1 MYFSFGLL
9 NFNTITFC
17 AKSTEFY
24 DKSFCIFA
32 FQVARNNKILRIVSE
47 VFLQKNFERMRKKAM
62 LQSICNCINV
72 SFQEK
77 CIKIY
82 FLTYYVIKYYSNE
95 AVTAYLT
102 NKSKAQCM
110 YNYLVLQD
118 ASYKH
123 NRNLPKPFTKKIII
137 GRKKEGSV
145 CYLIIS
151 VSSTSV

>member
-1 MYFSFGLL
+1 M
-9 NFNTITFC
+9 
-17 AKSTEFY
+17 
-24 DKSFCIFA
+24 
-32 FQVARNNKILRIVSE
+32 
-47 VFLQKNFERMRKKAM
+47 FLQKNFERMRKKAM

-102 NKSKAQCM
+102 KKSEAQCM